1 MSGRLRQAPG
11 WIRHRGSALAPLV
24 IEKALEL
31 GGLEPP
37 RHAPVES
44 WIILGTKRH
53 QTPPRQFGQASL
65 SLGATAIL
73 QRPETDLPHIVNV
86 ALRSHIINGALSI
99 RRRRIRSSMIL
110 PPSGSILL
118 AHSRSRGMNE
128 ATGSTAPGCSR
139 RWILHPAWRTK

>member
-24 IEKALEL
+24 VEKALEL

-86 ALRSHIINGALSI
+86 ALRSHIIKWCAFD
-99 RRRRIRSSMIL
+99 
-110 PPSGSILL
+110 PQ
-118 AHSRSRGMNE
+118 
-128 ATGSTAPGCSR
+128 ATGRPVDRPTTR
-139 RWILHPAWRTK
+139 PAVGVQ